1 AIILASFCFKAMAI
15 VTESVCS
22 GELKIMSAKLWGGRF
37 DLPTNKM
44 VEEFN
49 ATILIEQRVC
59 PFDIRGSQVHAA
71 MLARQNII
79 TQEEADK
86 IIAGLDQ
93 VAKEMQSGEFVFD
106 VKDEDIQMAAE
117 KRLTEIVGSVG
128 GKLHTARS
136 RNDQTTV
143 GTVMQMRAVILE
155 IQQDIRAFQRVLIA
169 KAEEYM
175 GAVMP
180 GYTHM
185 QTGQPILVSH
195 WVMAY
200 FWMLERDFG
209 RFGDL
214 HQRMNKCPLGAAAL
228 AGTTFPIDR
237 HFTAK
242 ELGFDGPTENSMD
255 TVADRDHMVEFCAAA
270 AACYMHLSRLAE
282 ELVIF
287 SSQDFKFIE
296 LSDDFCTGSS
306 IMPQK
311 KNPDVAEKIRGK
323 TGRVYGNL
331 TSILT
336 TMKGIPLAYNT
347 DMSEDKEA
355 VYDSMDTL
363 QTTLKIIAPMIEK
376 MKVLTENTRSAAN
389 RGFSTATDMAD
400 YLVRKGIPFR
410 EAHHIVG
417 STVNYCVKHQKTLD
431 ALTLEEFHSFSER
444 IDNDIYEAITLE
456 ASVAARKSY
465 GGTAPEAVKHQIE
478 VAKEVVKS

>member
-1 AIILASFCFKAMAI
+1 
-15 VTESVCS
+15 
-22 GELKIMSAKLWGGRF
+22 MSAKLWGGRF

-71 MLARQNII
+71 MLARQSII
-79 TQEEADK
+79 TQEEADA

-93 VAKEMQSGEFVFD
+93 VAEEIKNGQFVFD
-106 VKDEDIQMAAE
+106 VKDEDIQMAIE
-117 KRLTEIVGSVG
+117 KRLTEIIGPTG
-128 GKLHTARS
+128 GKLHTGRS
-136 RNDQTTV
+136 RNDQTLV
-143 GTVMQMRAVILE
+143 GTVMQLRASVLD
-155 IQQDIRAFQRVLIA
+155 IQQDIRVFQKVLIA

-175 GAVMP
+175 GAIMP

-200 FWMLERDFG
+200 FWMLERDFSRFDDLYG
-209 RFGDL
+209 RT
-214 HQRMNKCPLGAAAL
+214 NKCPLGSAAL

-237 HFTAK
+237 YFTAK

-255 TVADRDHMVEFCAAA
+255 SVADRDHMIEFCSAAA
-270 AACYMHLSRLAE
+270 TCYMHLSRLAE
-282 ELVIF
+282 ELVYF

-331 TSILT
+331 MSILT
-336 TMKGIPLAYNT
+336 TMKALPLAYDT

-363 QTTLKIIAPMIEK
+363 QTTLRIIAPMIEK
-376 MKVLTENTRSAAN
+376 MTVLVENTRNAAN

-417 STVNYCVKHQKTLD
+417 SVVNYCIKHDKTLD
-431 ALTLEEFHSFSER
+431 VLTLEEFHTFSDR
-444 IDNDIYEAITLE
+444 IENDIYEAITLE
-456 ASVAARKSY
+456 ASVAARQSY
-465 GGTAPEAVKHQIE
+465 GGTAPETVKHQIR
-478 VAKEVVKS
+478 VAKELVGMNA